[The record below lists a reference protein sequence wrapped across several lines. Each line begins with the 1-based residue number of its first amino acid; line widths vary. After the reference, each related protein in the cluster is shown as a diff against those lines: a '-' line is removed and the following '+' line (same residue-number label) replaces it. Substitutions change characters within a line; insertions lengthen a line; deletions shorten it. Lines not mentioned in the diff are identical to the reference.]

1 MRQCL
6 LSVGGRHGERS
17 KWWPSLCVSTA
28 QSVCSQEA
36 SCMLLVI
43 TMYSPEYN
51 LEEFRATDR
60 GLFGV
65 WISSEGVTIVMRTV
79 VGVVEWDATT
89 T

>member
-1 MRQCL
+1 
-6 LSVGGRHGERS
+6 
-17 KWWPSLCVSTA
+17 
-28 QSVCSQEA
+28 
-36 SCMLLVI
+36 MLLVI